1 VNANLPI
8 QFAANAVVIMDPQSG
23 YAGLA
28 SFTRKQDVTDVRL
41 QMKPGEALI
50 LKVSNDKIANAPKWK
65 YLETL
70 QRPVTL
76 DGKWNLSFKEGGPAL
91 PSGKTMNQLQNWTN
105 FTDDTTTQNF
115 SGTGVYTTTFTLPAK
130 KASEYLLEL
139 GKVNESAKVYINGKE
154 VGILWSIPFQARIGK
169 YLKAGQNTIT
179 IEVANLMANR
189 IRYMDRSGM
198 EWRKYHE
205 INFVNI
211 DYKNFDASAWKVQPS
226 GLLGPVTI
234 SPFQ

>member
-1 VNANLPI
+1 MI
-8 QFAANAVVIMDPQSG
+8 
-23 YAGLA
+23 
-28 SFTRKQDVTDVRL
+28 
-41 QMKPGEALI
+41 
-50 LKVSNDKIANAPKWK
+50 
-65 YLETL
+65 
-70 QRPVTL
+70 
-76 DGKWNLSFKEGGPAL
+76 
-91 PSGKTMNQLQNWTN
+91 QLQNWTN
-105 FTDDTTTQNF
+105 LTDDTTTQNF